1 MVYLNSAVD
10 PSSVAVCRILLI
22 EDDGSTADI
31 IQVAMRNLGFPYEL
45 DVAYSAEEGLQ
56 LWRYQPYNLLLT
68 DYNLRGMTGLA
79 VIQQLQ
85 SEGMNVPI
93 VFFTA
98 YDGADVRR
106 AAKQLGVSAY
116 ITKPFFVDQFVKTV
130 RGLLTTHADEYGA

>member
-1 MVYLNSAVD
+1 MVYFDGDIDHISTD
-10 PSSVAVCRILLI
+10 PVRILLI

-31 IQVAMRNLGFPYEL
+31 IQVAMRSLGFPYKL

-85 SEGMNVPI
+85 SEGMNGPI

-98 YDGADVRR
+98 YDGVDVRR

-130 RGLLTTHADEYGA
+130 RGLLPTQADEYGA